1 MYLWFLFGDM
11 YIILLQVRIFNYL
24 GDHSREI
31 YHTKRMQRFFF
42 IRTLFW
48 QSLVFSPLVT
58 VGALILRPKIG
69 LVLSFYLFF
78 SLRPNTTSM
87 IRVDCLGCSFVDIGF
102 QMGHGGHTWTEFCFL
117 YSFRFQKVVHYQWD
131 HYISILCIF
140 FWKIS
145 PATLKGILCEVHL
158 RRDISSLWQWWYKSS
173 AVEIQS
179 FGTTWSCKFFNGT
192 HCLQVGVMFG
202 HVCCLLLF
210 TGLADFR
217 W

>member
-1 MYLWFLFGDM
+1 MLNLQPLPFLF
-11 YIILLQVRIFNYL
+11 F
-24 GDHSREI
+24 ETK
-31 YHTKRMQRFFF
+31 YH
-42 IRTLFW
+42 LNDL
-48 QSLVFSPLVT
+48 S
-58 VGALILRPKIG
+58 G
-69 LVLSFYLFF
+69 LVG
-78 SLRPNTTSM
+78 M
-87 IRVDCLGCSFVDIGF
+87 FVCWYRFPDGAWVADLNQI
-102 QMGHGGHTWTEFCFL
+102 CFL

-179 FGTTWSCKFFNGT
+179 FGTTRSCKFFNGT
-192 HCLQVGVMFG
+192 QIGVMFG
-202 HVCCLLLF
+202 RVCCLLLF
-210 TGLADFR
+210 RALADFR